1 MPDKQEGALRSIG
14 KKPWFSSIIIFAIVF
29 IGMSV
34 LSPNTFLT
42 MNNIT
47 NVLRQGSVYAIMA
60 VGMTF
65 AIMIGGID
73 LSQGSVLAVVGVVV
87 GLLMKE
93 GKGNMYVA
101 MGAGLA
107 VGALIGLLNGVII
120 GYLDVPAFIATLGTM
135 YGMRGVALILT
146 NAAPVGADY
155 APFRVLGTGYLLG
168 IPLPVYLVALV
179 AIAGQFILTKTA
191 IGRYILAVGSNAE
204 ASHLSGI
211 NVRKVKVVAHIY
223 SSVAVAIA
231 AIMYLSRLGAAQP
244 TAVNGYELEAV
255 CATVIGGSSIMGGEG
270 SIVGSAIGAMVV
282 MVLRNGMV
290 LLGVSTYWQQLII
303 GTVLVVAVI
312 FDVLR
317 KKAEARKLH

>member
-34 LSPNTFLT
+34 LSPHTFLT

>member
-1 MPDKQEGALRSIG
+1 MTNKQDSALRSIG
-14 KKPWFSSIIIFAIVF
+14 KKPWFSSIIIFTIVF

-34 LSPNTFLT
+34 LSPHTFLT

-87 GLLMKE
+87 GMIMKE
-93 GKGNMYVA
+93 GQGNMYLA
-101 MGAGLA
+101 MLAGLV
-107 VGALIGLLNGVII
+107 VGALIGLLNGVIV

-146 NAAPVGADY
+146 DAAPVGADY
-155 APFRVLGTGYLLG
+155 APFRVLGTGYLFG
-168 IPLPVYLVALV
+168 IPLPVYLVAFV

-211 NVRKVKVVAHIY
+211 NVRKTKVVAQVF

-244 TAVNGYELEAV
+244 TAGNGYELEAV
-255 CATVIGGSSIMGGEG
+255 CAAVIGGSSIMGGEG
-270 SIVGSAIGAMVV
+270 SIVGSAVGAMVV
-282 MVLRNGMV
+282 MILRNGMV

-312 FDVLR
+312 FDVMR

>member
-1 MPDKQEGALRSIG
+1 MTSKQDGAFRSMS

-29 IGMSV
+29 VGMSL
-34 LSPNTFLT
+34 LSPKTFLT

-87 GLLMKE
+87 GLIMKE
-93 GKGNMYVA
+93 GRGNMYVA
-101 MGAGLA
+101 MIAGLA
-107 VGALIGLLNGVII
+107 SGALIGLLNGVII

-146 NAAPVGADY
+146 DAAPVGAEY

-191 IGRYILAVGSNAE
+191 VGRYILAVGSNAE

-211 NVRKVKVVAHIY
+211 NVRKVKVIAHVY

-244 TAVNGYELEAV
+244 TAGSGYELEAV

-282 MVLRNGMV
+282 MILRNGMV

-312 FDVLR
+312 FDVMR

>member
-1 MPDKQEGALRSIG
+1 MADKQDGALRSIG

-87 GLLMKE
+87 GMIMKE
-93 GKGNMYVA
+93 GQGNMYLA
-101 MGAGLA
+101 MIAGLA

-146 NAAPVGADY
+146 DAAPVGADY
-155 APFRVLGTGYLLG
+155 APFRVLGTGYLFG

-179 AIAGQFILTKTA
+179 AIVGQFILTKTA

-204 ASHLSGI
+204 ASQLSGI
-211 NVRKVKVVAHIY
+211 NVRKVKVVAHVY

-244 TAVNGYELEAV
+244 TAGNGYELEAV
-255 CATVIGGSSIMGGEG
+255 CAAVIGGSSIMGGEG

>member
-87 GLLMKE
+87 GLIMKE
-93 GKGNMYVA
+93 GQGNMYLA
-101 MGAGLA
+101 MVAGLA

-155 APFRVLGTGYLLG
+155 APFRVLGTGYLFG

-179 AIAGQFILTKTA
+179 AIVGQFILTKTA

-244 TAVNGYELEAV
+244 TAGNGYELEAV

>member
-1 MPDKQEGALRSIG
+1 
-14 KKPWFSSIIIFAIVF
+14 
-29 IGMSV
+29 
-34 LSPNTFLT
+34 
-42 MNNIT
+42 
-47 NVLRQGSVYAIMA
+47 
-60 VGMTF
+60 
-65 AIMIGGID
+65 MIGGID

-87 GLLMKE
+87 GLIMKE
-93 GKGNMYVA
+93 GQGNMYLA
-101 MGAGLA
+101 MVAGLA

-155 APFRVLGTGYLLG
+155 APFRVLGTGYLFG

-179 AIAGQFILTKTA
+179 AIVGQFILTKTA

-244 TAVNGYELEAV
+244 TAGNGYELEAV

>member
-1 MPDKQEGALRSIG
+1 MADKQDGALRSIG
-14 KKPWFSSIIIFAIVF
+14 KKPWFSSIVIFAIVF

-87 GLLMKE
+87 GMIMKE
-93 GKGNMYVA
+93 GQGNMYLA
-101 MGAGLA
+101 MIAGLA

-146 NAAPVGADY
+146 DAAPVGADY
-155 APFRVLGTGYLLG
+155 APFRVLGTGYLFG

-179 AIAGQFILTKTA
+179 AIVGQFILTKTA

-204 ASHLSGI
+204 ASQLSGI
-211 NVRKVKVVAHIY
+211 NVRKVKVVAHVY

-244 TAVNGYELEAV
+244 TAGNGYELEAV
-255 CATVIGGSSIMGGEG
+255 CAAVIGGSSIMGGEG

>member
-1 MPDKQEGALRSIG
+1 MTNKQDGAFRSIG

-29 IGMSV
+29 VGMSL
-34 LSPNTFLT
+34 LSPKTFLT

-87 GLLMKE
+87 GLIMKE
-93 GKGNMYVA
+93 GQGNMYVA
-101 MGAGLA
+101 MIAGLA
-107 VGALIGLLNGVII
+107 SGALIGLLNGVII

-146 NAAPVGADY
+146 DAAPVGAEY
-155 APFRVLGTGYLLG
+155 APFRVLGTGYLFG
-168 IPLPVYLVALV
+168 IPLPVYLVAIV
-179 AIAGQFILTKTA
+179 AVAGQFILTKTA
-191 IGRYILAVGSNAE
+191 VGRYILAVGSNAE

-211 NVRKVKVVAHIY
+211 NVRKVKVIAHVY

-244 TAVNGYELEAV
+244 TAGSGYELEAV

-312 FDVLR
+312 FDVMR
-317 KKAEARKLH
+317 KKAEARKLR

>member
-34 LSPNTFLT
+34 LSPSTFLT

-87 GLLMKE
+87 GLIMKE
-93 GKGNMYVA
+93 GQGNMYLA
-101 MGAGLA
+101 MVAGLA

-155 APFRVLGTGYLLG
+155 APFRVLGTGYLFG

-179 AIAGQFILTKTA
+179 AIVGQFILTKTA

-244 TAVNGYELEAV
+244 TAGNGYELEAV

>member
-1 MPDKQEGALRSIG
+1 MANKQEGVLRSVG

-34 LSPNTFLT
+34 LSPRTFLT
-42 MNNIT
+42 INNIT

-87 GLLMKE
+87 GMIMKE
-93 GKGNMYVA
+93 GQGNMYLA
-101 MGAGLA
+101 MIAGLA

-168 IPLPVYLVALV
+168 IPLPVYLVAFV
-179 AIAGQFILTKTA
+179 AIVGQFILTKTA

-223 SSVAVAIA
+223 SGVAVAIA

-244 TAVNGYELEAV
+244 TAGNGYELEAV

>member
-1 MPDKQEGALRSIG
+1 MTSKQDGAFRSIG

-29 IGMSV
+29 VGMSL
-34 LSPNTFLT
+34 LSPKTFLT

-87 GLLMKE
+87 GLIMKE
-93 GKGNMYVA
+93 GRGNMYVA
-101 MGAGLA
+101 MIAGLA
-107 VGALIGLLNGVII
+107 SGALIGLLNGVII

-146 NAAPVGADY
+146 DAAPVGAEY

-191 IGRYILAVGSNAE
+191 VGRYILAVGSNAE

-211 NVRKVKVVAHIY
+211 NVRKVKVIAHVY

-244 TAVNGYELEAV
+244 TAGSGYELEAV

-282 MVLRNGMV
+282 MILRNGMV

-312 FDVLR
+312 FDVVR

>member
-1 MPDKQEGALRSIG
+1 MADKQEGALRSIG

-34 LSPNTFLT
+34 LSPSTFLT

-87 GLLMKE
+87 GMVMKE
-93 GKGNMYVA
+93 GQGNMYLA
-101 MGAGLA
+101 MLVGLV
-107 VGALIGLLNGVII
+107 VGALIGLLNGVIV

-155 APFRVLGTGYLLG
+155 APFRVLGTGYLFG

-179 AIAGQFILTKTA
+179 AIVGQFILTKTA

-244 TAVNGYELEAV
+244 TAGNGYELEAV
-255 CATVIGGSSIMGGEG
+255 CAAVIGGSSIMGGEG
-270 SIVGSAIGAMVV
+270 SIVGSAVGAMVV